1 MGNVGKGGVR
11 VDTFLIWE
19 SKCIMMSFMGRGNTG
34 KRAGRIDNESRFKYA
49 NLEY

>member
-11 VDTFLIWE
+11 VDIFFIWE
-19 SKCIMMSFMGRGNTG
+19 SKCIMMLFMGRGNIG
-34 KRAGRIDNESRFKYA
+34 KRVGRIDNEFRFKYV